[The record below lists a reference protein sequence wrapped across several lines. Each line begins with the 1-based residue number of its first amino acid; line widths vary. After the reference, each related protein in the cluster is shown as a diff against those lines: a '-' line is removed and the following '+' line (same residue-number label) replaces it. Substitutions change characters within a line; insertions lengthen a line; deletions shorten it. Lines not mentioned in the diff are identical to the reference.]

1 MIEKSLTREEMRELD
16 RKAIEEYKIP
26 GIVLMENAGRN
37 VAEEVLKMVN
47 NGDANMRQEE
57 TPAATHAPPANE
69 TDSRHVKVAIL
80 CGKGNNGGDG
90 FVVARHLH
98 NRGIPVDVF
107 LIAKIQDA
115 ARDGDAG
122 INLRILL
129 EMKIPVIEAFDV
141 AGVNAVLK
149 TLERYTI
156 IVDAL
161 FGTGLSGE
169 VREPFRTLIRGVNGL
184 GKPVVSADIP
194 SGLDCN
200 DGRVLGEAVQATKT
214 VTFASAK
221 RGFYLGDGPSRTG
234 EVIVTDISI
243 PRELV
248 AGHVGWFEQ
257 GKP

>member
-1 MIEKSLTREEMRELD
+1 MIEKSRTREEMRELD
-16 RKAIEEYKIP
+16 RKAIEEYGIP

-47 NGDANMRQEE
+47 MPQEE
-57 TPAATHAPPANE
+57 TPVATGATPSDTADCRNV
-69 TDSRHVKVAIL
+69 TVAIL

-90 FVVARHLH
+90 FVAARHLH
-98 NRGIPVDVF
+98 NHGVPADVF
-107 LIAKIQDA
+107 LVAKIQDA

-122 INLRILL
+122 INLHILL
-129 EMKIPVIEAFDV
+129 KMKIPVIEAFDI

-149 TLERYTI
+149 TMDRYTLI
-156 IVDAL
+156 ADAL

-184 GKPVVSADIP
+184 GSPVIAVDIP
-194 SGLDCN
+194 SGLDCDN
-200 DGRVLGEAVQATKT
+200 GRVLGEAILATKT

-221 RGFYLGDGPSRTG
+221 RGFSLGDGPLHTG

-248 AGHVGWFEQ
+248 AGQLPVVS
-257 GKP
+257 